1 MVVTGEGVVMVIE
14 NDESKVADTQQV
26 RRLGKIFLLLS
37 NGSTALKNA
46 FQDNYLNPF
55 RQVDLT

>member
-1 MVVTGEGVVMVIE
+1 MVVTDEAVVMVIE

-26 RRLGKIFLLLS
+26 RHLGKIFLLLS
-37 NGSTALKNA
+37 NGSTALKNT
-46 FQDNYLNPF
+46 FKDNYLNPF